1 MNTGSGVQFGSDGPM
16 MTGTWFNPSTGH
28 KFTVRDCFFQDGQF
42 IVQTMEGQML
52 DYNTVQNY
60 IQCNDADGKPLEPD
74 TTMLTANPV
83 KATNLPPEVASIVD
97 ADNLM
102 LPEDVQT
109 SKGLGNLNDARHTAP
124 GEMRTAGY
132 AQVAEPIDQDLAMV
146 DRVLKRHP
154 APDFEAQL
162 IWECPTKQI
171 ETLVDVLGI
180 DPEVIAKYYVDKLN
194 KELIFVNI
202 KAKLSAYIR
211 EQWGPK
217 VTASAASTE
226 DVAVIDTPKPRPSKT
241 RTKKTK

>member
-1 MNTGSGVQFGSDGPM
+1 MNTGSGVQFGSEGPI
-16 MTGTWFNPSTGH
+16 MTGTWFNPATGH
-28 KFTVRDCFFQDGQF
+28 KFTVRDCFFQDGKF

-60 IQCNDADGKPLEPD
+60 IQCNDTDGKAIEPD
-74 TTMLTANPV
+74 STVMAPKSTTPA
-83 KATNLPPEVASIVD
+83 NLPPEVAAIVD
-97 ADNLM
+97 EDSLM

-109 SKGLGNLNDARHTAP
+109 SKGLGNLNDTRHIAP
-124 GEMRTAGY
+124 AEMHTTGY
-132 AQVAEPIDQDLAMV
+132 MQVVEPIDQDLAMV

-194 KELIFVNI
+194 KELIFANI

-217 VTASAASTE
+217 VTTSAASTE
-226 DVAVIDTPKPRPSKT
+226 DVVADTPKPRTPKT